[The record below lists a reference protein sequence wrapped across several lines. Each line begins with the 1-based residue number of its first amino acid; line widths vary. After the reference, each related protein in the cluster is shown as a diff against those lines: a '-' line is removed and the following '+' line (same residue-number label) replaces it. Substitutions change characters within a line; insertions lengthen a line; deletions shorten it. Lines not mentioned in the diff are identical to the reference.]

1 VDTCRTG
8 RVARAATPRYDWW
21 VSVPHTRRIWFAET
35 AALCDELEAIGAWQA
50 ALRVRVAHGVALS
63 RRPDGSAF
71 DYRATQEDEEALS
84 DALYAIRTR
93 QRA

>member
-1 VDTCRTG
+1 VT
-8 RVARAATPRYDWW
+8 A
-21 VSVPHTRRIWFAET
+21 PHTRRIWYAET
-35 AALCDELEAIGAWQA
+35 AALCDTLEAAGAWQA

-71 DYRATQEDEEALS
+71 DYRATPEDEAALGEAL
-84 DALYAIRTR
+84 DAIRSR